1 MQVTHDS
8 RSGWFW
14 GHPATEPEKGGY
26 FPKSHVVS
34 FAAFCKLQRMYYAK
48 PKGL

>member
-1 MQVTHDS
+1 MQVHHGGTVAGDSATVRSRQVTHDS

-26 FPKSHVVS
+26 FPKSGS
-34 FAAFCKLQRMYYAK
+34 
-48 PKGL
+48 G